1 MPFAVNRNTAHE
13 VQKNT
18 RTKGPLSR
26 LEVMQ
31 LFAMRILSKRSDVL
45 DNFMSENGF
54 SCNSLAELLGLRGG
68 NKAYNKQAAIKAVQ
82 ASHPALEARYR
93 QHGPDPYLREN
104 FSDLATFLNVNSWE
118 ALLYRALDQIYG
130 FEEDLLVL
138 DIDTFEAPENSFFPE
153 ALDISE
159 SEAESL
165 SQKITAELKPLH
177 KLADGGA
184 HYVGANSPFFS
195 KRICKML
202 CESRTTLEDIM
213 EGSIRRSSPP
223 ELTVAD
229 YGHIKEETHLLVRI
243 MRGSRDL
250 PNDSTNIFLHG
261 PPGTGKTQLARLV
274 SKEADIQLFE
284 LLSACPDGRPF
295 TAADRLERL
304 YLASKIL
311 SGPGK
316 AILCDECEHLFARG
330 LSLTG
335 EEIQKF
341 KGTLHAIMEEAGST
355 IIWIAND
362 TRPLTDANSRRF
374 VYCMECPIPPESSRR
389 KIVKEALG
397 ECISP
402 ALQSQLAKCDNLS
415 PAILQ
420 QTAKTLQ
427 RLRPENG
434 VNNTSENDQTATL
447 LLNGTLK
454 VIKQRPIRPRRRK
467 NDNPYR
473 GVGNRY
479 NPEFLNAN
487 ADLEY
492 LAKRLKKEKR
502 ANICISGPPG
512 TGKTSWAHYLAHKL
526 GQRLVIKKA
535 SDILDKWVGGTEQRI
550 AQAFETANIEG
561 SILLIDEV
569 DTLISD
575 RKNHNRTWETSRTNE
590 MLTQMETFDGIFI
603 GTTNRFRSLDA
614 AVQRRFSMKL
624 VFDYLNPEQA
634 LNLFRFFCRKY
645 QLGQPDKAQ
654 EETILSMDTL
664 TPGDFDVIEKESR
677 LRPLDSC
684 ATAIDWLASNQ
695 ALKPVNRRKRNPVG
709 F

>member
-229 YGHIKEETHLLVRI
+229 YGHIKKETHLLVRI

-420 QTAKTLQ
+420 
-427 RLRPENG
+427 
-434 VNNTSENDQTATL
+434 
-447 LLNGTLK
+447 
-454 VIKQRPIRPRRRK
+454 
-467 NDNPYR
+467 
-473 GVGNRY
+473 
-479 NPEFLNAN
+479 
-487 ADLEY
+487 
-492 LAKRLKKEKR
+492 
-502 ANICISGPPG
+502 ISGPPG

-634 LNLFRFFCRKY
+634 RNHSLN
-645 QLGQPDKAQ
+645 GHPH
-654 EETILSMDTL
+654 
-664 TPGDFDVIEKESR
+664 PGR
-677 LRPLDSC
+677 LRCHRKGKPPASPRFLCHSHRLAGLQPGPEARQPTQTKPGRLLTESFSTTPS
-684 ATAIDWLASNQ
+684 ATTDCT
-695 ALKPVNRRKRNPVG
+695 
-709 F
+709 